1 MSRENLA
8 LFGPEK
14 NIIKVPAKF
23 KVYWMGIWQE
33 NIMGAVR
40 INFASLVLFYN
51 QYKHQN
57 GRKVV
62 KMYPFLVLALVAKQ
76 NYSCK
81 IGADCTHSV
90 LLSKTQPVNL
100 EFCEYFDYIFL
111 GSKKSRNSPW
121 QGTELCKILKCFKS
135 FLRKK
140 VLFFGPKHVSASY
153 QCFS

>member
-23 KVYWMGIWQE
+23 KVYWMGLWQE

-40 INFASLVLFYN
+40 TNFAPLVLFYD

-76 NYSCK
+76 N
-81 IGADCTHSV
+81 
-90 LLSKTQPVNL
+90 
-100 EFCEYFDYIFL
+100 
-111 GSKKSRNSPW
+111 
-121 QGTELCKILKCFKS
+121 
-135 FLRKK
+135 
-140 VLFFGPKHVSASY
+140 
-153 QCFS
+153 